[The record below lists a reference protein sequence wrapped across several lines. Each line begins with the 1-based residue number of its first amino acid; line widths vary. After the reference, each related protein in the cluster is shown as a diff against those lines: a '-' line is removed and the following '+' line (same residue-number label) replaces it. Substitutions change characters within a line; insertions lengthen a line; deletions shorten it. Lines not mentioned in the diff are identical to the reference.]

1 MALTVDHLRRTAD
14 TLQTAVVQL
23 RAVQDPQEPLY
34 ELFRLAAIKS
44 FELSLEMSVKLLR
57 KALKAYEIR
66 PREVDRLVFKDVFR
80 EAGRRGLMDEAAIE
94 RWFAY
99 RENRNTT
106 AHDYGEGFARQTLA
120 ILPAYVQDVRALA
133 SRLEEVFDAST

>member
-1 MALTVDHLRRTAD
+1 
-14 TLQTAVVQL
+14 
-23 RAVQDPQEPLY
+23 
-34 ELFRLAAIKS
+34 
-44 FELSLEMSVKLLR
+44 
-57 KALKAYEIR
+57 
-66 PREVDRLVFKDVFR
+66 
-80 EAGRRGLMDEAAIE
+80 MDEAAIE

-120 ILPAYVQDVRALA
+120 MLPAYVQDVRALA